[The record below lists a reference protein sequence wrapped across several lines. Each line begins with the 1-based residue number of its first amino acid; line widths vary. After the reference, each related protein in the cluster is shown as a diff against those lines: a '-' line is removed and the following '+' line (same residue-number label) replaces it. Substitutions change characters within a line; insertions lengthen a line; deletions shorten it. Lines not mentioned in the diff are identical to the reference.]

1 MTFFENHDY
10 AYKASSWY
18 RLRNTAMINIS
29 LQKLETKINEVIET
43 VELLHLQ
50 VDESEQAN
58 ARLQQANTELKQQQN
73 EWEQTVIGLLSKL
86 EKLQIQQATAK
97 QETAAAY

>member
-1 MTFFENHDY
+1 
-10 AYKASSWY
+10 
-18 RLRNTAMINIS
+18 MINIS